1 MPKIRLFFK
10 EKFLSSKPLMLN
22 KGQAHYVKNV
32 MRRKDGD
39 KINVFNN
46 DEEWTAKLIF
56 ENKIHAELLTKLKK
70 IRGYS

>member
-1 MPKIRLFFK
+1 
-10 EKFLSSKPLMLN
+10 
-22 KGQAHYVKNV
+22 

-46 DEEWTAKLIF
+46 EEEWTAKLIF

-70 IRGYS
+70 LEDIPDIWGMFCNDKI